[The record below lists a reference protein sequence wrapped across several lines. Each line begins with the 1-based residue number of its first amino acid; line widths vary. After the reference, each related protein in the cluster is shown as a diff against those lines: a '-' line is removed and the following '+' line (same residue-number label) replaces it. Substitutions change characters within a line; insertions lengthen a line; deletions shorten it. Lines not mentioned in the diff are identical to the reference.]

1 MTSIAP
7 QASGRWHG
15 AEAHPLPTGREEPW
29 RYTPV
34 AAISARLARAEL
46 ATGGEV
52 PMGVID
58 LEAGRHA
65 AARIVL
71 INGVLAPQLSDLDAV
86 PEGARLVS
94 SATDPTITDRTIPAW
109 DPLDGFDALNRSTA
123 SDVVHLRI
131 RAGVAVDDP
140 IHVVHVAVPNGRQVL
155 SCPRLVVAAGSG
167 SRLTLVETHV
177 GLPGGALTNAS
188 TVVGLDAGAEVGLTR
203 IQHEP
208 SDAVHVGQLHV
219 TQHEHSAL
227 RVTALSLGGS
237 ITRDGANVLLAGIG
251 SRVEVESLSAP
262 GPGCRHDTVVS
273 VDHAASQCTSG
284 QRFRSVVAERARS
297 SYSGHVIVRPGT
309 KATDAH
315 QRSDNLLLSPDAQS
329 DSRPWL
335 EIFSDDV
342 RCNHGSA
349 TGRLDADALFY
360 LRSRGIPRAI
370 ARQMLVEAFVRTV
383 TERLTPASVRQQVEG
398 WLRREQDR

>member
-1 MTSIAP
+1 MTSIATSAAVP
-7 QASGRWHG
+7 WHG
-15 AEAHPLPTGREEPW
+15 ADSHPLPTGREERW

-34 AAISARLARAEL
+34 AAIAARLAHAEL
-46 ATGGEV
+46 ATAGAV
-52 PMGVID
+52 PMGLVD
-58 LEAGRHA
+58 ADAGRHA

-71 INGVLAPQLSDLDAV
+71 VNGVLAPQLSDLDAV
-86 PEGARLVS
+86 PDGVRLVS
-94 SATDPTITDRTIPAW
+94 SASDPTITDRTIPAW

-131 RAGVAVDDP
+131 RPGVVVDEP
-140 IHVVHVAVPNGRQVL
+140 IHVVHVAAPNGRAVL
-155 SCPRLVVAAGSG
+155 SCPRLVLVAGAGS
-167 SRLTLVETHV
+167 RVVFVETHV

-188 TVVGLDAGAEVGLTR
+188 TVVGIDAGAEVDLTR
-203 IQHEP
+203 IQHEAV
-208 SDAVHVGQLHV
+208 DAIHVGQLHV
-219 TQHEHSAL
+219 TQHEQSAL
-227 RVTALSLGGS
+227 RVAALSLGGS
-237 ITRDGANVLLAGIG
+237 IARVATNVLLAGVG

-273 VDHAASQCTSG
+273 VDHAASGCTSD
-284 QRFRSVVAERARS
+284 QRFRSVVEERARS

-309 KATDAH
+309 KGTDAH

-349 TGRLDADALFY
+349 TGRLDEDALFY
-360 LRSRGIPRAI
+360 LRSRGIPRDL
-370 ARQMLVEAFVRTV
+370 ARQMLVEAFVRQI
-383 TERLTPASVRQQVEG
+383 TERLTPATLRHQVEG
-398 WLRREQDR
+398 WLRREEGR